1 MYSYCN
7 KAKDLF
13 NSLKVPFNYVD
24 LDTMENGTAIQSDL
38 TELTGQKT
46 VPNIFIKGKHIG
58 GCDKVHQLNS
68 EGKLLEMI

>member
-1 MYSYCN
+1 
-7 KAKDLF
+7 
-13 NSLKVPFNYVD
+13 
-24 LDTMENGTAIQSDL
+24 MENGTAIQSDL
-38 TELTGQKT
+38 TELTGQKS